1 MVIWDLATILNH
13 IKQLDDKPLKLLYKH
28 QDERTKQWKYLIKS
42 YGSWKLEIYFFIKTP
57 FKKKCPWTTNE
68 IYIISRKWKT
78 CIIKILHDYIDRISK
93 TNMPTY
99 QQLQKNTHAS

>member
-57 FKKKCPWTTNE
+57 LKTTRNNVHEPPMKFTSYPENE
-68 IYIISRKWKT
+68 KLALLKFYMTI
-78 CIIKILHDYIDRISK
+78 
-93 TNMPTY
+93 
-99 QQLQKNTHAS
+99 